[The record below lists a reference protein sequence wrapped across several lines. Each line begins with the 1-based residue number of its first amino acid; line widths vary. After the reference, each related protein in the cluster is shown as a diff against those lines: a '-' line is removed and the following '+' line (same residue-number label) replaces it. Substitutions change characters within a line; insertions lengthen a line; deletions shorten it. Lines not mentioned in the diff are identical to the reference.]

1 MLAVLLGPRVRPV
14 SSQLVRH
21 VLVGLMV
28 PRVLPTRPLA
38 LWGPRG
44 LGGNHA
50 ANLAR
55 RMRSNPCLTMLR
67 PTRRETGL
75 MVLLVVPGGVT
86 LPGGLEEAAEMDRPH
101 PEKKTATAIVL
112 GIGTAIGI
120 GIVTV
125 TGIVT
130 VIVTVTA
137 IGAETVEIIATVL
150 PLRSGGATLRR

>member
-1 MLAVLLGPRVRPV
+1 MRPV
-14 SSQLVRH
+14 SPQQARQ
-21 VLVGLMV
+21 VLVGLMG

-38 LWGPRG
+38 LRGPRG

-75 MVLLVVPGGVT
+75 MVLLVVPGGVIP
-86 LPGGLEEAAEMDRPH
+86 PGGPEEAAETGRPH
-101 PEKKTATAIVL
+101 LGMKNATAIVL

-120 GIVTV
+120 GIVTA

-130 VIVTVTA
+130 VIVTVIA